1 LLDKLRTILI
11 SQLAEEKYRKNSIT
25 NYINFLLNFYHSK
38 TLTFSMKQNLQCQK
52 SKIFEAYPQTGPG
65 PCKSLTKNFTRKM
78 QYHAS

>member
-1 LLDKLRTILI
+1 
-11 SQLAEEKYRKNSIT
+11 
-25 NYINFLLNFYHSK
+25 
-38 TLTFSMKQNLQCQK
+38 MKQNLQCQK